1 MVSPAHQNKLV
12 RAQRDD
18 YSPQFPLKLMSKDF
32 GLILKKAA
40 ELGVPMPATAIAH
53 QINTAR
59 AAVNGEE
66 DFSAVIDEMEHLARV
81 RRNSEPGV
89 EISRLAR

>member
-1 MVSPAHQNKLV
+1 MDRELLLEVLAKTAVVSPAHQNKLV

-53 QINTAR
+53 QINTR
-59 AAVNGEE
+59 
-66 DFSAVIDEMEHLARV
+66 
-81 RRNSEPGV
+81 
-89 EISRLAR
+89 